1 MKEKALSSA
10 TFMKRLQ
17 DEGILP
23 ANVRSCQITATL
35 GEPVR
40 VSYTYYER
48 QGGGPSVIRHGET
61 TS

>member
-23 ANVRSCQITATL
+23 AHVRSCQITATL

-48 QGGGPSVIRHGET
+48 HDNGPSLIRKGEV
-61 TS
+61 SS